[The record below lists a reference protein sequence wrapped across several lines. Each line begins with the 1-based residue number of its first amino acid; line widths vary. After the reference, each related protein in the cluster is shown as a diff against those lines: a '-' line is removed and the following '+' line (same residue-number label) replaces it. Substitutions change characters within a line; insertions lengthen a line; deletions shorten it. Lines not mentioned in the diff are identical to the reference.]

1 MLTLGGKIFCFMISF
16 SPKTHE
22 VICTY
27 LLLFIIEEGAS
38 VNMEDVNPA
47 TKSSLLD
54 SDE

>member
-1 MLTLGGKIFCFMISF
+1 MIS
-16 SPKTHE
+16 
-22 VICTY
+22 VVN
-27 LLLFIIEEGAS
+27 LLLYFSLDEGAS